1 MNSYWINSEKNKEKY
16 NKVEK
21 NIETDICIIGGG
33 ITGISTAY
41 YLTKENLKVTVLDM
55 GKIGF
60 QTTGNSTAK
69 ITSQHGL
76 FYKYLK
82 DSKGEDFARLYY
94 DANEDAIKNIKKIV
108 EKENIECDLECQ
120 SAYVLA
126 ANREEVQKVKDEVE
140 VVRGFGGHAEY
151 LEREDIDKNLLILNP
166 LAAIRF
172 KNQAQFNSYKYTIEL
187 AKVCKNLG
195 ANIYEN
201 TKVVDVRDE
210 KDYYYLETEDGY
222 KIKAKYLVI
231 TTKYPI
237 INIPGF
243 YFMKMYQST
252 SYGISIPV
260 KEKLFDGMYITSTNP
275 KVSLRMAKVDNNIIK
290 DVVDGNIENYAKQ
303 DKENRKRVKEKQ
315 NSKIDNEYVL
325 IVVGAD
331 HKTGEKTDLSNSYKK
346 LENIAKQIYSQGK
359 VENYWNTEDCITLD
373 KIPYI
378 GKYSTM
384 WENAYVATGFNKWG
398 ITTSNIA
405 ANIITDM
412 IIGRKNRY
420 EDIFISTRVE
430 PVKNRQ
436 EVGNMLKET
445 VSSLVLKKFELPESE
460 QASLKNEEG
469 KIIEI
474 EGEKVGAYK
483 DKEGRIYTIV
493 PKCAHL
499 GCELSWNNLD
509 KTWDC
514 PCHGS
519 RYDYTGKM
527 LYGPTVKD
535 LYINK

>member
-1 MNSYWINSEKNKEKY
+1 M
-16 NKVEK
+16 
-21 NIETDICIIGGG
+21 
-33 ITGISTAY
+33 
-41 YLTKENLKVTVLDM
+41 DM

-76 FYKYLK
+76 FYKDLK

-108 EKENIECDLECQ
+108 EKEKIQCDLECQ

-187 AKVCKNLG
+187 AKICKNLG

-346 LENIAKQIYSQGK
+346 LENIAKQIYPQGK

-378 GKYSTM
+378 GKYSNM
-384 WENAYVATGFNKWG
+384 WENAHVATGFNKWG

>member
-76 FYKYLK
+76 FYKDLK

-108 EKENIECDLECQ
+108 EKEKIQCDLECQ

-187 AKVCKNLG
+187 AKICKNLG

-346 LENIAKQIYSQGK
+346 LENIAKQIYPQGK

-373 KIPYI
+373 KIPYN
-378 GKYSTM
+378 GKYSNM
-384 WENAYVATGFNKWG
+384 WENAHVATGFNKWG

>member
-76 FYKYLK
+76 FYKDLK

-108 EKENIECDLECQ
+108 EKEKIQCDLECQ

-187 AKVCKNLG
+187 AKICKNLG

-346 LENIAKQIYSQGK
+346 LENIAKQIYPQGK

-378 GKYSTM
+378 GKYSNI

-474 EGEKVGAYK
+474 EGEEVGAYK

>member
-76 FYKYLK
+76 FYKDLK

-108 EKENIECDLECQ
+108 EKEKIQCDLECQ

-140 VVRGFGGHAEY
+140 GVRGFGGHAEY

-187 AKVCKNLG
+187 AKICKNLG

-346 LENIAKQIYSQGK
+346 LENIAKQIYPQGK

-378 GKYSTM
+378 GKYSNI

>member
-16 NKVEK
+16 NKLEK

-60 QTTGNSTAK
+60 HTTGNSTAK

-187 AKVCKNLG
+187 AKICKNLG

-346 LENIAKQIYSQGK
+346 LENIAKQIYPQGK

-378 GKYSTM
+378 GKYSSM

-412 IIGRKNRY
+412 IIGRKNIY

-445 VSSLVLKKFELPESE
+445 VSSLVLKKFELPERE

-527 LYGPTVKD
+527 LYGPTVRD
-535 LYINK
+535 LYIDK

>member
-33 ITGISTAY
+33 ITGISTEY

-76 FYKYLK
+76 FYKDLK

-108 EKENIECDLECQ
+108 EKEKIQCDLECQ

-187 AKVCKNLG
+187 AKICKNLG

-346 LENIAKQIYSQGK
+346 LENIAKQIYPQGK

-378 GKYSTM
+378 GKYSNM
-384 WENAYVATGFNKWG
+384 WENAHVATGFNKWG

>member
-1 MNSYWINSEKNKEKY
+1 M
-16 NKVEK
+16 
-21 NIETDICIIGGG
+21 
-33 ITGISTAY
+33 
-41 YLTKENLKVTVLDM
+41 
-55 GKIGF
+55 
-60 QTTGNSTAK
+60 
-69 ITSQHGL
+69 
-76 FYKYLK
+76 
-82 DSKGEDFARLYY
+82 
-94 DANEDAIKNIKKIV
+94 
-108 EKENIECDLECQ
+108 
-120 SAYVLA
+120 LA

-187 AKVCKNLG
+187 AKICKNLG

>member
-76 FYKYLK
+76 FYKDLK

-108 EKENIECDLECQ
+108 EMEKIQCDLECQ

-140 VVRGFGGHAEY
+140 GVRGFGGHAEY

-187 AKVCKNLG
+187 AKICKNLG

-346 LENIAKQIYSQGK
+346 LENIAKQIYPQGK

-378 GKYSTM
+378 GKYSNI

>member
-76 FYKYLK
+76 FYKDLK

-94 DANEDAIKNIKKIV
+94 DAIEDAIKNIKKIV
-108 EKENIECDLECQ
+108 EKEKIQCDLECQ

-187 AKVCKNLG
+187 AKICKNLG

-346 LENIAKQIYSQGK
+346 LENIAKQIYPQGK

-378 GKYSTM
+378 GKYSNI

>member
-76 FYKYLK
+76 FYKDLK

-108 EKENIECDLECQ
+108 EKEKIQCDLECQ

-140 VVRGFGGHAEY
+140 VVRGFGGYAEY

-187 AKVCKNLG
+187 AKICKNLG

-346 LENIAKQIYSQGK
+346 LENIAKQIYPQGK

-378 GKYSTM
+378 GKYSNI